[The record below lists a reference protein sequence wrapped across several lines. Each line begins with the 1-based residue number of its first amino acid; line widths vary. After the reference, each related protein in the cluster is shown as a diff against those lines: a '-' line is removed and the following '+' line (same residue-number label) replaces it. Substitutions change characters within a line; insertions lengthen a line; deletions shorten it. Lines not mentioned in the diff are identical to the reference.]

1 MSDVPI
7 ETIPATNAPEPYSK
21 DDHVLLLPEHTNG
34 NIPLVCYGKIFRVE
48 LGRVG
53 INTKKL
59 TNYPAIAVTVN
70 TRIHRPAVV
79 TKTEYVGAQVGLWL
93 RKSVVTISTEGRY
106 HGQVIGYANRPPKI
120 VVRTRVGDLEM
131 RPEEVSEIPGPLGL
145 ILFHTKLTSS
155 STTMETVYELHST
168 ILKRIK
174 GSFPD
179 TQPVTTRAE
188 IFDELLM
195 DPGTEAVEWI
205 NPITGVTRPC
215 RSDHAI
221 ECLRWEDNMADK
233 PANIIIGPQW
243 CADPGYTLRVGP
255 PENYVEPPRR
265 VIHYQ
270 TQTRQESI
278 SSETIP
284 DEEEETKDEF
294 EAETVASEDDH
305 ELEED
310 LNSYADDVDID
321 ELSEVASVTSR
332 MLKKN
337 DDLRKYA
344 NLTEVHEAAS
354 VTRNKD
360 LFYPTK
366 EDMAMFRTTHH
377 RRFHKL
383 TIMHYMKVLMQDE
396 ELPFLTYPAVLI
408 DIVTGNFGLLGVTG
422 ADFRVITA
430 TDRSEFQRL
439 NRDSVRS
446 YGSSA
451 KHFDTIPISDLQDMA
466 RCFGNM
472 SDYFQLRGAPVTQ
485 RHFMAV
491 QKFALS
497 LTNDECSAPDVVT
510 AAVKWLDGI
519 NQKFMSCLGI
529 DVQFGT
535 DTHRNL
541 TSSLKKTNPEFLRK
555 LQIVINQRRP
565 TSVASTKRK
574 SETMTEP
581 KSKKKINAT
590 KTPKR
595 ISDHGIVDL
604 LPKHDGKSICLRY
617 LSELGCWSKV
627 DGKCVSDDR
636 CHFVPDTALPAAI
649 VKHMAAKGWGGI
661 SPKFPQLKA

>member
-1 MSDVPI
+1 
-7 ETIPATNAPEPYSK
+7 
-21 DDHVLLLPEHTNG
+21 VL
-34 NIPLVCYGKIFRVE
+34 
-48 LGRVG
+48 
-53 INTKKL
+53 
-59 TNYPAIAVTVN
+59 
-70 TRIHRPAVV
+70 
-79 TKTEYVGAQVGLWL
+79 
-93 RKSVVTISTEGRY
+93 
-106 HGQVIGYANRPPKI
+106 
-120 VVRTRVGDLEM
+120 
-131 RPEEVSEIPGPLGL
+131 
-145 ILFHTKLTSS
+145 
-155 STTMETVYELHST
+155 
-168 ILKRIK
+168 
-174 GSFPD
+174 
-179 TQPVTTRAE
+179 
-188 IFDELLM
+188 
-195 DPGTEAVEWI
+195 
-205 NPITGVTRPC
+205 
-215 RSDHAI
+215 
-221 ECLRWEDNMADK
+221 
-233 PANIIIGPQW
+233 
-243 CADPGYTLRVGP
+243 
-255 PENYVEPPRR
+255 
-265 VIHYQ
+265 HYQ

-310 LNSYADDVDID
+310 PNSYADDVDID
-321 ELSEVASVTSR
+321 ELSEVASVTTR
-332 MLKKN
+332 MLKKI
-337 DDLRKYA
+337 DDLRTYA

-422 ADFRVITA
+422 ADFRDITA
-430 TDRSEFQRL
+430 TDRSEFLRL

-446 YGSSA
+446 YGSST
-451 KHFDTIPISDLQDMA
+451 KHFDTNPISGLQDMA

-485 RHFMAV
+485 KHFMCV

-497 LTNDECSAPDVVT
+497 LTDDECSAPDVVT
-510 AAVKWLDGI
+510 AAVKWLDGV

-529 DVQFGT
+529 DVQFGS
-535 DTHRNL
+535 DTHRGL
-541 TSSLKKTNPEFLRK
+541 TSSLKKSNPEFLRK
-555 LQIVINQRRP
+555 LQIVINQRKLLP
-565 TSVASTKRK
+565 TPSTTRK
-574 SETMTEP
+574 LELVTEP
-581 KSKKKINAT
+581 KTKKKTPST
-590 KTPKR
+590 KPTKQR

-627 DGKCVSDDR
+627 DGKCVSEDR

-661 SPKFPQLKA
+661 SPKFPQLKP